1 MLEEFTN
8 ASNKAKTA
16 VEKLLQGLES
26 DFTEEILKILL
37 TSMSLIFV
45 VNSKYRMNIENFH
58 GTYLFRSQDNA
69 FSAAAVFK
77 NGKMEVLDG
86 AIDNP
91 NIAIIFKNPAAL
103 RSFIF
108 SPKPDILNAILRQDV
123 SIDGNLNY
131 LYKFAYMA
139 NHLKLMAQ
147 KPFA

>member
-58 GTYLFRSQDNA
+58 GTYLFRSKDNA

-91 NIAIIFKNPAAL
+91 NIAIIFKNPRGPRGVL
-103 RSFIF
+103 S
-108 SPKPDILNAILRQDV
+108 SHPSQT
-123 SIDGNLNY
+123 Y
-131 LYKFAYMA
+131 
-139 NHLKLMAQ
+139 
-147 KPFA
+147 